1 MQRCPVHER
10 DGQDAGRADPERQ
23 AGSAGG
29 PDSRRSPGVACTCL
43 GGILRR
49 RMTEPSTRAS
59 LLDNLDFRWTE
70 LIRSR
75 LEGLTDEEYL
85 WGPAAGSLTVRP
97 DKAGGFVLDPVT
109 PPDPPLGNIAWR
121 MAHLASSLAT
131 HPVAAVAFGPD
142 WPADQLARPAGTAGE
157 ALARLDLAYAH
168 WHHAVEALEEA
179 DLARRLGPAAR
190 AYADSTVLDIILH
203 IHAEALQ
210 RGADLCLLR
219 DLYWHLHRKEQ

>member
-1 MQRCPVHER
+1 METPHCLLLLQRLSPAASYGL
-10 DGQDAGRADPERQ
+10 DRA
-23 AGSAGG
+23 ATIGT
-29 PDSRRSPGVACTCL
+29 VA
-43 GGILRR
+43 
-49 RMTEPSTRAS
+49 EPSTRAS

-85 WGPAAGSLTVRP
+85 WEPADGSLTVRP
-97 DKAGGFVLDPVT
+97 DKAGGFALDPVKASA
-109 PPDPPLGNIAWR
+109 PPLGNIAWR

-168 WHHAVEALEEA
+168 WHRAVEALDEA

-190 AYADSTVLDIILH
+190 AYAESTVLDIILH

-210 RGADLCLLR
+210 RGDDLCLLR